1 MLADP
6 IVTPVT
12 IPIALTV
19 ATAVLSEDH
28 AIVLPVITAPLASL
42 VVAVACVDLPT
53 PIVEDAS
60 DTVTDA
66 TAVATTV
73 TCANPLRPSLVAVML
88 AVPAPTAV
96 TTPVLFTVATA
107 ALSDPQD
114 TSRPVTITPFASLV
128 VAVAWVVPPATTLEA
143 ASTTVTLATGGTV
156 TVTVAN
162 PLCPSLPATM
172 LAVPAATAVTR
183 PVGDTVATAVLSDDQ
198 VMARPVRTV
207 PPASLGVAVAVVV

>member
-12 IPIALTV
+12 TPIVLTV

-28 AIVLPVITAPLASL
+28 AIVLPVTTAPLASL

-73 TCANPLRPSLVAVML
+73 TCADPVRPSLVAVML

-96 TTPVLFTVATA
+96 TTPVVFTVATA
-107 ALSDPQD
+107 VLSDAQD
-114 TSRPVTITPFASLV
+114 TTRPVTTTPFASLV
-128 VAVAWVVPPATTLEA
+128 TTVAWVVPPATTLEE
-143 ASTTVTLATGGTV
+143 ASVTVTLATGGTV

-172 LAVPAATAVTR
+172 LAVPAATAVTK
-183 PVGDTVATAVLSDDQ
+183 PAGDTVATAVLSDDQ
-198 VMARPVRTV
+198 VMARSVRMV